1 MTQMSSDAPSSQ
13 PAAPSGQIERERLEL
28 EAMEIENG
36 IKRRKLEEQDL
47 KLNQVREELSASD
60 AKNQTVD
67 EMAQVVENLRERV
80 SMIDQAVTRIGE
92 TMADMAGVMR
102 ENADR
107 AIAAISRPKRI
118 VREKG
123 RVARIEVE

>member
-1 MTQMSSDAPSSQ
+1 
-13 PAAPSGQIERERLEL
+13 
-28 EAMEIENG
+28 MEIENS

-47 KLNQVREELSASD
+47 KLNQVREELSASET
-60 AKNQTVD
+60 KNMASD
-67 EMAQVVENLRERV
+67 EMVKVVENLRERV